1 MKEWKDKF
9 YVDIIKNE
17 RNSNGTEIKF
27 LAVEDMEKEELRYY
41 FPEFQ
46 PYEGQC
52 RFQGCTHTH
61 EPGCAVKEA
70 LEQEKIG
77 KQRYG
82 NYLEMYRE
90 LEEKRR
96 Y

>member
-1 MKEWKDKF
+1 MDTPGFTSF
-9 YVDIIKNE
+9 YVEN
-17 RNSNGTEIKF
+17 
-27 LAVEDMEKEELRYY
+27 MEKEELRYY

-46 PYEGQC
+46 DYEGSC

-61 EPGCAVKEA
+61 EPGCMVKEA
-70 LEQEKIG
+70 LENGKISR
-77 KQRYG
+77 KRYE